1 MSHETLIY
9 GFIEGSTFTS
19 DEYRLL
25 QKRNISI
32 LKRLPL
38 EFDEYPG
45 ISREMFS
52 WPPQKPM
59 RGGWRAQVVHFGGSF
74 KNIDFGY
81 SEIAIWLEKF
91 ERLLAK
97 MYWFQAVAHLKTELV
112 GDLKFVYELA
122 DEITETYRD
131 GNPSPSSKW
140 TRQFYNGTEAEDF
153 KV

>member
-9 GFIEGSTFTS
+9 GFIEGATFTS

-25 QKRNISI
+25 QRRNVEI

-45 ISREMFS
+45 VSREMFS
-52 WPPQKPM
+52 WPPQKMM

-81 SEIAIWLEKF
+81 SDVATWIKHF
-91 ERLLAK
+91 EHLLAK
-97 MYWFQAVAHLKTELV
+97 LYWFQAVAHLNTELI
-112 GDLKFVYELA
+112 GNLTFAYELA
-122 DEITETYRD
+122 DEIIETYRD
-131 GNPSPSSKW
+131 GNPVPSSKW
-140 TRQFYNGTEAEDF
+140 TRKFLIGTEAKEF
-153 KV
+153 KP